1 MRRNSL
7 SEGTLNMT
15 VLSIV
20 VPVYNVEKY
29 LRQCLDSVIGAKTDA
44 YEIVCVNDG
53 STDSSPAILEE
64 YREKY
69 PETVRVVHT
78 ENGGLGAA
86 SNNGIKAAK
95 GAYIAFLDS
104 DDTFREHAV
113 EEMVE
118 ACGYGDDMIIFDFAD
133 VTEDG
138 QMICEKRG
146 CSGREEGVFTLE
158 EYPQLLF
165 ERANRWNKLYRR
177 TLFEEA
183 DVWYPGRVWFEDY
196 WTNPKLYP
204 KCKSIRYVRKTW
216 YNYRQQPASITH
228 NRNVKKNLDI
238 IDAAESVV
246 SFYEKEGL
254 FEQYRD
260 ELEYSVFYNVLLTST
275 DRVNLIDPKSDVQ
288 IKLLEYTQ
296 KRFPEY
302 EKNRYVQEIGRKYQ
316 LLHSL
321 IKGKRYALLHA
332 VLKANEWTRK
342 K

>member
-1 MRRNSL
+1 
-7 SEGTLNMT
+7 
-15 VLSIV
+15 
-20 VPVYNVEKY
+20 
-29 LRQCLDSVIGAKTDA
+29 
-44 YEIVCVNDG
+44 
-53 STDSSPAILEE
+53 
-64 YREKY
+64 
-69 PETVRVVHT
+69 
-78 ENGGLGAA
+78 
-86 SNNGIKAAK
+86 
-95 GAYIAFLDS
+95 
-104 DDTFREHAV
+104 
-113 EEMVE
+113 MVE

-146 CSGREEGVFTLE
+146 CSGREEGVFTLK

-177 TLFEEA
+177 TLFKEA

-204 KCKSIRYVRKTW
+204 RCKSIRYIRKTW

-302 EKNRYVQEIGRKYQ
+302 EKNRYVREIGRKYQ

-321 IKGKRYALLHA
+321 IKGKKYTLLHA